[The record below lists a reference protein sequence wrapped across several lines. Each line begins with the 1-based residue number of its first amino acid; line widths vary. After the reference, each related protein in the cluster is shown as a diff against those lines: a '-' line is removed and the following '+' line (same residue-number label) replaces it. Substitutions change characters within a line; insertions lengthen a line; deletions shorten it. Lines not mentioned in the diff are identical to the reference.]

1 MEGERW
7 MEKSNLEE
15 EIRRNMNTSK
25 GLSSNKVFAVSV
37 IISVLWAVLSYALSY
52 YWFLDLTKSLG
63 SILTFIV
70 ITGIAIVPGFLNVFL
85 ISSLIFDKNRPKEDI
100 KQIMDLFEVEP
111 ITILVP
117 AYNEAEDI
125 LNTLN
130 SIAAVSYEGQ
140 IDIIVINNNST
151 DQTAEKCRA
160 FIDSYPLTNKH
171 FILIDETQAGKN
183 FALNSGLKL
192 VDTKLVMTIDADTVL
207 HPDSITYIV
216 SKINSEANVG
226 AVAGCILVGNPKQNL
241 MTRIQDWDYYISIN
255 AIKRCQG
262 EYRSTLVAQG
272 AFSIYQTD
280 LVKQIGGWQDSIGED
295 IVLSWDILK
304 LNKKVL
310 FEPLAI
316 SYTKVPST
324 LPIFLKQRAR
334 WARGMIEAIKQIRPW
349 KQGNY
354 LSKFI
359 SSLDLLIPYVD
370 FSYTFF
376 WLPGVIVAILF
387 QNYIFVGLFTI
398 LVLPLSIITFSILY
412 MRVRYYY
419 QYLGVDKRHNVFGI
433 VMFIMFYQVL
443 MSPVSIW
450 GYTQETFSLARVWK

>member
-1 MEGERW
+1 
-7 MEKSNLEE
+7 
-15 EIRRNMNTSK
+15 MNNSK
-25 GLSSNKVFAVSV
+25 RMSSNKVF
-37 IISVLWAVLSYALSY
+37 IISIVISGLWAILSYVLSY
-52 YWFLDLTKSLG
+52 YWFLDLSKLFG
-63 SILTFIV
+63 SILTFIA
-70 ITGIAIVPGFLNVFL
+70 ITGIAIIPGFLNVFL
-85 ISSLIFDKNRPKEDI
+85 ISSIIFDKNRQKQEI
-100 KQIMDLFEVEP
+100 KQIMELFESEP
-111 ITILVP
+111 ISILVP
-117 AYNEAEDI
+117 AYNEEDDI
-125 LNTLN
+125 LNTLT
-130 SIAAVSYEGQ
+130 SLAAVNYEGQ
-140 IDIIVINNNST
+140 INIIIINNNST
-151 DQTAEKCRA
+151 DHTADNCQQ
-160 FIDSYPLTNKH
+160 FIDSYPQTNKR
-171 FILIDETQAGKN
+171 FMLIDEAKAGKN

-216 SKINSEANVG
+216 SKINSEVNVG
-226 AVAGCILVGNPKQNL
+226 AVAGCILVGNPKQNM
-241 MTRIQDWDYYISIN
+241 MTRIQDWDYFISIN

-272 AFSIYQTD
+272 AFSIYQTN
-280 LVKQIGGWQDSIGED
+280 LVKEIGGWRDSIGED

-304 LNKKVL
+304 LNQKVL

-324 LPIFLKQRAR
+324 VPSFLKQRAR

-349 KQGNY
+349 QQGNY

-376 WLPGVIVAILF
+376 WLPGIFFAIVF

-412 MRVRYYY
+412 MRVNYYY
-419 QYLGVDKRHNVFGI
+419 KYLEVEKRHNVFGI
-433 VMFIMFYQVL
+433 VLFVMFYQVL

-450 GYTQETFSLARVWK
+450 GYIQETFGLARVWK